1 MLFCSTARTRRARKK
16 RESPR
21 FKTRAL
27 VVRIELNRI
36 LRSRSFFSGRG
47 FSRSFGSRSGF
58 FGRGGFGGRSGFFG
72 RGGFFSRG
80 GVFGRGGFG
89 SRSVGRGRFGGRFAT
104 KGHASGASRDEGKS
118 KEFLHFFF
126 LLSCVKHISKT
137 RLGAKTL

>member
-47 FSRSFGSRSGF
+47 FSRSFSSRSGF
-58 FGRGGFGGRSGFFG
+58 FGGRSGFG
-72 RGGFFSRG
+72 RG
-80 GVFGRGGFG
+80 GVFSRSGGFG
-89 SRSVGRGRFGGRFAT
+89 SRSVGGRGVGRGRFAT

-126 LLSCVKHISKT
+126 LLSCVKHIQSSVQAQK
-137 RLGAKTL
+137 RSRIGAALLL